1 MQYKFLL
8 FLFIACMVSAN
19 AKPIVETRSTLSD
32 NPAEVFQSVSTES
45 PEEQLSEN
53 SSEPA
58 TEQSSAQSTDPD
70 VEAIIAETEA
80 RVNEII
86 NHDVNGKRIIIYCK
100 CQFLETALF
109 EFLA

>member
-8 FLFIACMVSAN
+8 FLFIACTVSVN

-32 NPAEVFQSVSTES
+32 NPAEVFQSMSTES
-45 PEEQLSEN
+45 PEEQSSEN

-58 TEQSSAQSTDPD
+58 TEQSSDSVTEQSSAQSTDPD

-86 NHDVNGKRIIIYCK
+86 NHGSYY
-100 CQFLETALF
+100 
-109 EFLA
+109 